1 MNQGAGLSGRD
12 IESAVTAALAAHPI
26 FDFHTHLYAPS
37 FSGLMLYGVDEL
49 LTYHYVIAELL
60 RASSIAPQELFARSK
75 AEQADLVWKEL
86 FVLRSPV
93 SEACRGVVTTLQ
105 AFGLD
110 VGPRELPKIRRWFA
124 EQDADRHVDRVMQL
138 SNVRAITM
146 TNDVFDDVERTSWLS
161 RPDVGEDPRFRG
173 VVRIDPLVVAYPDAA
188 RRLSAWGYELGEATN
203 TRTIE
208 DARRFLREW
217 IARTSAVYVA
227 VSLPPEFRYPAGDA
241 AQAMIE
247 QVIVPVCAEHGIGF
261 AMMIGARR
269 AVNSALGQAGDG
281 LGRAD
286 VDSVVNICRAFP
298 KQRFFVTML
307 SRENQ
312 HELCVAA
319 RKFSNLTIFGCWWF
333 LNVPSLIEEITR
345 MRLELLGTTFLPQH
359 SDARVLD
366 QLVYKWCH
374 GRHVI
379 GKVLTERYTDLA
391 ASGWPV
397 SRADI
402 ARDVKALFDG
412 SIASVALR

>member
-1 MNQGAGLSGRD
+1 MNQ
-12 IESAVTAALAAHPI
+12 VTEVLASHPI

-37 FSGLMLYGVDEL
+37 FGDLMLYGVDEL
-49 LTYHYVIAELL
+49 LTYHYVLAELF
-60 RASSIAPQELFARSK
+60 RASGIAPDDLYALPK
-75 AEQADLVWKEL
+75 TEQADLAWKHL
-86 FVLRSPV
+86 FVERSPL

-124 EQDADRHVDRVMQL
+124 EQDPNRHVDRVMEL
-138 SNVRAITM
+138 ANVRTITM
-146 TNDVFDDVERTSWLS
+146 TNDVFDDDERGRWIAN
-161 RPDVGEDPRFRG
+161 PDIGKDARFRG
-173 VVRIDPLVVAYPDAA
+173 VVRVDPLLVAPADAA
-188 RRLSAWGYELGEATN
+188 RRLHEWGYEAGTEG
-203 TRTIE
+203 
-208 DARRFLREW
+208 ARRFLREW

-227 VSLPPEFRYPAGDA
+227 VSLPPEFRYPADDA
-241 AQAMIE
+241 ARAMIDDA
-247 QVIVPVCAEHGIGF
+247 IGPVCAEHGLGF

-269 AVNSALGQAGDG
+269 GVNPALRQAGDG

-286 VDSVVNICRAFP
+286 VDSVANICRAHP

-319 RKFSNLTIFGCWWF
+319 RKFANLTVFGCWWF

-366 QLVYKWCH
+366 QLVYKWGH
-374 GRHVI
+374 SRQVI
-379 GKVLTERYTDLA
+379 GKVLAERYAGLSVT
-391 ASGWPV
+391 
-397 SRADI
+397 RTEI
-402 ARDVKALFDG
+402 ERDVKALFDG
-412 SIASVALR
+412 SIASVVER